1 MDAGFSAHQVAP
13 GRDGLLRDR
22 PDAPVWQPLFG
33 YRRRAACRRH
43 PHMAAHDGKLQFL
56 LIGIGHRAGRFLR
69 DAVRLP
75 EDNPPLQKEPLPG
88 LHGVGASLY
97 DNEVTF
103 GDNNS
108 RPCLFKLL
116 AYKKELPRQCGSSF
130 CSGRF
135 R

>member
-1 MDAGFSAHQVAP
+1 
-13 GRDGLLRDR
+13 
-22 PDAPVWQPLFG
+22 
-33 YRRRAACRRH
+33 
-43 PHMAAHDGKLQFL
+43 MAAHDGKLQFL
-56 LIGIGHRAGRFLR
+56 LIGIGHRAGRFFW
-69 DAVRLP
+69 DAVWLP
-75 EDNPPLQKEPLPG
+75 EGDPPFQEQPQPG
-88 LHGVGASLY
+88 PHGVGAGFH
-97 DNEVTF
+97 DDEVTF